1 MAQSE
6 IIDYLSGLTGFV
18 FDKSVLVRIARDRGV
33 LDLEVADLD
42 QREKDLLLADLLY
55 TIYISPNVM
64 ASMSQSH
71 GNYQQTVGSQT
82 IYDKHDIYEMMI
94 ALYRKWG
101 DVKGDDIPDLGG
113 GLTWME

>member
-18 FDKSVLVRIARDRGV
+18 FDKSVLARIAKDRGV
-33 LDLEVADLD
+33 LDKGVADLEQKD
-42 QREKDLLLADLLY
+42 KDLCLADLLY
-55 TIYISPNVM
+55 TIYLSPNVM

-101 DVKGDDIPDLGG
+101 DAKGDDIPDLVG